1 MEFKDF
7 TAKSAILD
15 ITDKKNEVYIKIYE
29 GKFHQVKRMCE
40 RVGKTVMYLKR
51 VAIGNL
57 LLDDS
62 LALGEYRELNND
74 ELRMILK

>member
-1 MEFKDF
+1 
-7 TAKSAILD
+7 
-15 ITDKKNEVYIKIYE
+15 
-29 GKFHQVKRMCE
+29 MCE

-62 LALGEYRELNND
+62 LGLGEYRELTED
-74 ELRMILK
+74 ELNIISK